1 MVKVLGSL
9 VRGPMEPHIGGF
21 AAELLRRG
29 YTQSSAGQHVC
40 FLAHLDRWM
49 SAEGI
54 GLGELSGPV
63 IDRYLEQRRAAGYV
77 EYRSLKALWP
87 LLDYLGRLVFSQS
100 RSPIRRGRWR
110 SCSAATT
117 TTWSASGV

>member
-9 VRGPMEPHIGGF
+9 VRGPLEPHIGGF

-54 GLGELSGPV
+54 GLGQLSGPV
-63 IDRYLEQRRAAGYV
+63 IDRYLEQDADRATVRRLGAKYATGQ
-77 EYRSLKALWP
+77 AD
-87 LLDYLGRLVFSQS
+87 LLRRLGE
-100 RSPIRRGRWR
+100 
-110 SCSAATT
+110 
-117 TTWSASGV
+117 